1 MAEAIDVDLAELT
14 RLAKQAGGDMNKLT
28 EITKQYGKSAHVQHQ
43 TVSLRQ
49 ARDLLKA
56 AGNNAE
62 IVKATLKGMGVATK
76 YLTILMGRL
85 HADIDKSRRKAL
97 EFESIWTRMFSPRT
111 VWYASHAM
119 NVVQKG
125 FQGLQFAMGGPLG
138 LAKGVI
144 NSGIDMGK
152 GLLDSVIDAAQ
163 FRQNALTGMSY
174 MLGGDMQKARELFAD
189 AQKLASKTPLD
200 TNKVIQGIKTF
211 LTSGFNA
218 SESKYLYRVVA
229 DQAAK
234 FLDQPEVEGN
244 VIGAFTRLQGRGYA
258 TNEDFESLRA
268 AKFKVADVKKQ
279 LLQQKGFSD
288 LMKKA
293 GVHITGKE
301 SEEEQGKKIEH
312 VLSTGKVG
320 TYTLINAAIASLYQ
334 GKDLDTAGKLAEQ
347 FGGESLTGAISN
359 AKNAFGDML
368 ASLDL
373 IKTEVGPDGVGK
385 GMKALVGFL
394 GRYSDLLGKAEGPG
408 LKLRQTITGLVD
420 ELLLGLDLIDDKKMA
435 AVIDSAGELGHKLIG
450 FFKEAWGWLDKLIN
464 AKPGELIN
472 NAKGVL
478 RDMGRYIGEGV
489 AAGMKAAVTSAIVPD
504 FLRDDPNLTDLAAE
518 SQERTTR
525 INADVVS
532 FANESRNFAKELQGG
547 QVTGSS
553 TAYEAARKAYLATE
567 GARVDKD
574 YDFAFEKISAGKGKS
589 VSTAPYWAQTAE
601 APKIELPSSTPSFA
615 AGGTVG
621 GDGPMGSAQ
630 LVIAHKGEH
639 FNGVNNNN
647 PGMPGINV
655 NISVMGDV
663 KDPDALAAALRP
675 MIASEIRTVFERL
688 AGEGA

>member
-1 MAEAIDVDLAELT
+1 VAEAIDVDLAELS
-14 RLAKQAGGDMNKLT
+14 RLAKQAGGDMDKLA
-28 EITKQYGKSAHVQHQ
+28 EITKQYGKSAYVQHQ

-76 YLTILMGRL
+76 DLTILMGRL

-279 LLQQKGFSD
+279 LLQQKGFAE

-301 SEEEQGKKIEH
+301 SEEEQGKKIER

-420 ELLLGLDLIDDKKMA
+420 ELLSGLNLIDDKKMA

-450 FFKEAWGWLDKLIN
+450 FLKEAWGWLAKLID
-464 AKPGELIN
+464 AKPGEFLN
-472 NAKGVL
+472 NVKGVL
-478 RDMGRYIGEGV
+478 VDVGTYLGQGILKGVVGGARAVAGDTTAGRYSSLVQGSSSKAWGNLWADTGGAASNWVYNLIAPESRQTQRAPASFP
-489 AAGMKAAVTSAIVPD
+489 AAGLSLPPPV
-504 FLRDDPNLTDLAAE
+504 
-518 SQERTTR
+518 
-525 INADVVS
+525 
-532 FANESRNFAKELQGG
+532 LQ
-547 QVTGSS
+547 S
-553 TAYEAARKAYLATE
+553 
-567 GARVDKD
+567 
-574 YDFAFEKISAGKGKS
+574 
-589 VSTAPYWAQTAE
+589 E
-601 APKIELPSSTPSFA
+601 APAPNQSAPLNISLPSSTPSFA